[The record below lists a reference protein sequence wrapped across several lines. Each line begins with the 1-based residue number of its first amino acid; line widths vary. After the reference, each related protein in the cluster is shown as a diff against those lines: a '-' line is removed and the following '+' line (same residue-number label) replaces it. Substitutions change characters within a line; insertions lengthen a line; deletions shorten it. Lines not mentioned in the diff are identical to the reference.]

1 MRCCTR
7 QSWIVGAILVAALA
21 VRLLAAWW
29 WQERLG
35 DPQAF
40 GFPDS
45 HSYWYLAEKVAAGE
59 PYEYGGPEFRV
70 FRAPAYPLVL
80 AGLFRVVGMD
90 SSVIWARG
98 VGAVLGTL
106 TVAAIMALGYLLFD
120 TRVGLL
126 SGALVALYPG
136 AVAMSIFVLAEGLFC
151 LAMVV
156 QLVAWVLAW
165 QVTTAWKSR
174 AWAVSSGLASGL
186 AVLTRPSWL
195 LFVPFVLVFLVLFS
209 RARRR
214 HFEMGVWILV
224 GTCVVMWPWWVRN
237 YRAVGQFVPTTL
249 QIGASLYDGLNP
261 DATGASNMPF
271 STPFYMAQKDADKA
285 AGADEQGF
293 EVRLDRRLR
302 DAAVKWAMAHP
313 SDVVRLMG
321 QKLVRMWN
329 VWPNADEFRSWPLR
343 LVVAA
348 GYVPL
353 GVAGAVGFWCW
364 GRRGWPFVL
373 CGFPVLYFTGLHV
386 VFVSSIRYREPAML
400 VWSVLAAAALVG
412 GCSRWCRA
420 PDR

>member
-1 MRCCTR
+1 MRCCPR

-21 VRLLAAWW
+21 VRLWAAWW

-45 HSYWYLAEKVAAGE
+45 HSYWYLAEKLASGE
-59 PYEYGGPEFRV
+59 PYEYGGPDFRI

-80 AGLFRVVGMD
+80 AGLFRVVGTD
-90 SSVIWARG
+90 VPVLDARV

-106 TVAAIMALGYLLFD
+106 TVAAVMVLGFVLFD
-120 TRVGLL
+120 ATVARV
-126 SGALVALYPG
+126 SGAIVAAYPG

-156 QLVAWVLAW
+156 QLVGWVLAW
-165 QVTTAWKSR
+165 QATAKWPR
-174 AWAVSSGLASGL
+174 RGWAVFSGVASGL

-195 LFVPFVLVFLVLFS
+195 LFVPFVLGLLMLGS
-209 RARRR
+209 TARRR
-214 HFEMGVWILV
+214 HLEVGVWILV
-224 GTCVVMWPWWVRN
+224 GTCVAMGPWWVRN
-237 YRAVGQFVPTTL
+237 YQAVGQFVPTTL
-249 QIGASLYDGLNP
+249 QVGASLYDGLNP

-271 STPFYMAQKDADKA
+271 ATPFYRAQKEADAS
-285 AGADEQGF
+285 AGVGTEGF
-293 EVRLDRRLR
+293 EARLDRRLR
-302 DAAVKWAMAHP
+302 DAAVEWAVAHP
-313 SDVVRLMG
+313 GDVVRLMG

-348 GYVPL
+348 GYVPVL
-353 GVAGAVGFWCW
+353 IAGAVGLWCW
-364 GRRGWPFVL
+364 GRRGWPYVL
-373 CGFPVLYFTGLHV
+373 CGFPALYFTGLHV

-400 VWSVLAAAALVG
+400 VWSVLAAAAVMA
-412 GCSRWCRA
+412 GCARGSRA
-420 PDR
+420 AEM